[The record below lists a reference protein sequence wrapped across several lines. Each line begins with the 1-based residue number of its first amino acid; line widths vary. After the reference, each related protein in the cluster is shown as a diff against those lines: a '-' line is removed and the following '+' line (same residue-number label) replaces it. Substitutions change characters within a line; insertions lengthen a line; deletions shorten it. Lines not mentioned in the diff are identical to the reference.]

1 MTLSGGNRFQEFFGD
16 DLYVGLKNHL
26 YNYILRKKAVRRAL
40 RGERQEIV
48 LEVGS
53 GLSPVT
59 DADVNVFYS
68 DLSFLAMNTLRLGH
82 GGAGHVVADAMNLP
96 FKTGAF
102 SHVIASEVLEHL
114 PDDRR
119 AIREMNRVMGSS
131 GSLVMTFPHGQY
143 YFACDDRFVKH
154 YRRYGLD
161 EMVDRL
167 EKAGLKPVSVRKVL
181 GPLEKVTMCC
191 AVVCFS
197 ILRKWKSTGCSTAGS
212 PPLRSVTAT
221 LFKWGNR
228 AFAYAAWLDAFI
240 VPRCLSTV
248 LLIKAVKK
256 EENGERNLSFD
267 ARD

>member
-1 MTLSGGNRFQEFFGD
+1 M
-16 DLYVGLKNHL
+16 
-26 YNYILRKKAVRRAL
+26 
-40 RGERQEIV
+40 V

-68 DLSFLAMNTLRLGH
+68 DLSFLAMKTLRLGH
-82 GGAGHVVADAMNLP
+82 GGSGHVVADVMDLP
-96 FKTGAF
+96 FKTSAF

-119 AIREMNRVMGSS
+119 AITEMTRVMESS

-154 YRRYGLD
+154 YRRYSLD
-161 EMVDRL
+161 EMVERL
-167 EKAGLKPVSVRKVL
+167 EKAGLKLVSIRKVL
-181 GPLEKVTMCC
+181 GPLEKVTMCL
-191 AVVCFS
+191 AVVCFTV
-197 ILRKWKSTGCSTAGS
+197 LRKWRSTRCGPAGS
-212 PPLRSVTAT
+212 PAPGGFTAT

-228 AFAYAAWLDAFI
+228 AFAHVAWLDAFI

-256 EENGERNLSFD
+256 EENGERSLSFG